1 MLQPRS
7 QLFPEPLKSIAF
19 ETQAAAQPF
28 RTLDC

>member
-19 ETQAAAQPF
+19 ETQAAQPF